1 MNGIHRLDVR
11 FRSWCVC
18 TIKQIMLPSWPCRLW
33 AVAGKCAQL
42 LAVQISLLAL
52 HKQRT
57 ARESVNDIRF
67 ADYDYT
73 TPYLAKANI
82 VSYFLHL
89 KLQPHGCFT
98 VRWACSPWAVDS
110 SGVCVCCGL
119 VCTLTRLMGYI
130 NAGSSGNSNFLDDL
144 EPFKMPLSSP
154 WFANINLTLHWK
166 VGTWLFTIVREH
178 VKYSC
183 FFQKGIQWS
192 ISVMDDSC
200 SWRPVC
206 SFMWPCCN
214 HSSALINSPLEIHYI
229 P

>member
-11 FRSWCVC
+11 CRSWCVC

-42 LAVQISLLAL
+42 LAAQISLLASRE
-52 HKQRT
+52 RT
-57 ARESVNDIRF
+57 ESLLMTLDSLIMII
-67 ADYDYT
+67 T

-110 SGVCVCCGL
+110 SSVWCGL

-130 NAGSSGNSNFLDDL
+130 NVGSSGNSNFLDNF
-144 EPFKMPLSSP
+144 EPFKVPLSSP
-154 WFANINLTLHWK
+154 WFANVNLTLHWK
-166 VGTWLFTIVREH
+166 VGTWLFTIVRER
-178 VKYSC
+178 VK
-183 FFQKGIQWS
+183 
-192 ISVMDDSC
+192 
-200 SWRPVC
+200 
-206 SFMWPCCN
+206 
-214 HSSALINSPLEIHYI
+214 
-229 P
+229 